1 MYADAFYESQE
12 YLFTVSWGPALNAI
26 ETSLAIMTASLPTLS
41 PLLRKWFPRLFRN
54 CRSGVS
60 GQARYYKQRG
70 SGNGRAVKMTDFS
83 RRHPSARSAS
93 HSTTESQ
100 QGMFDPAGIR
110 KTTDVSH
117 IFSLTLLDSP
127 ADWL

>member
-12 YLFTVSWGPALNAI
+12 YLFTVSWGPSLNTI

-54 CRSGVS
+54 FRSGGS
-60 GQARYYKQRG
+60 GQGRYYQQRG
-70 SGNGRAVKMTDFS
+70 SVKERTVRMQDLS
-83 RRHPSARSAS
+83 QRRPNTRSVS
-93 HSTTESQ
+93 HSPAQSQ
-100 QGMFDPAGIR
+100 EGTLDPAGIR

-117 IFSLTLLDSP
+117 PLP
-127 ADWL
+127 